1 MNKHKSRDTTYNQR
15 FTFLQL
21 NINNRKCCNTR
32 SKQNFKKKKK
42 EVSNAVQWKCENL
55 CMGKSVEKKRVNE
68 RARKTDF

>member
-32 SKQNFKKKKK
+32 SKQNLKKKRRS
-42 EVSNAVQWKCENL
+42 EQCSAME
-55 CMGKSVEKKRVNE
+55 M
-68 RARKTDF
+68 